1 MVFVSFSDVT
11 FEITHVFFFQQVNF
25 FFILLEFE
33 LKRNKD
39 AEKM

>member
-1 MVFVSFSDVT
+1 MIFVSFSDVT
-11 FEITHVFFFQQVNF
+11 FEITHVFYCQHVNF

-33 LKRNKD
+33 LKINKD